1 MKHLK
6 KFNEG
11 LFEIDA
17 TLLEVMSAWLLY
29 HGYRKYGLVGV
40 LKNMGNNLK
49 DWMTDFIEYSTTVH
63 GTPVS
68 KEITEYEFQRLLD
81 KFKNRKQL

>member
-1 MKHLK
+1 
-6 KFNEG
+6 
-11 LFEIDA
+11 
-17 TLLEVMSAWLLY
+17 MSAWLLY
-29 HGYRKYGLVGV
+29 YGYRKYGLVGV

-49 DWMTDFIEYSTTVH
+49 DWMTHFIEYSTTVH

>member
-1 MKHLK
+1 
-6 KFNEG
+6 
-11 LFEIDA
+11 
-17 TLLEVMSAWLLY
+17 
-29 HGYRKYGLVGV
+29 
-40 LKNMGNNLK
+40 MGNNLK
-49 DWMTDFIEYSTTVH
+49 DWMTHFIEYSTTVH

>member
-11 LFEIDA
+11 LFGSDLS
-17 TLLEVMSAWLLY
+17 LLEVMSAWMAY
-29 HGYRKYGLVGV
+29 NGYKKYGFEGM
-40 LKNMGNNLK
+40 LKNLGNNLK
-49 DWMTDFIEYSTTVH
+49 DLMANFIEYSTTIY

-68 KEITEYEFQRLLD
+68 KEITEYEFKRLLD
-81 KFKNRKQL
+81 NFKNK